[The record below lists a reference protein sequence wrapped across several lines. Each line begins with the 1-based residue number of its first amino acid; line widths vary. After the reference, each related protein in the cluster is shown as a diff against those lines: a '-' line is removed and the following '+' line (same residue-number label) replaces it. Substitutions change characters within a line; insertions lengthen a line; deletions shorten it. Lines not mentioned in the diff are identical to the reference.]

1 MGCTKSKQITQ
12 IREPKAVAPET
23 CETNRGDES
32 VKPHFSKKKQIHKM
46 INVNVNKLETIVSK
60 DK

>member
-1 MGCTKSKQITQ
+1 MGCTKSKQVAHVS
-12 IREPKAVAPET
+12 EPKAVAPET

-32 VKPHFSKKKQIHKM
+32 VKPHFGKKKQIHKM